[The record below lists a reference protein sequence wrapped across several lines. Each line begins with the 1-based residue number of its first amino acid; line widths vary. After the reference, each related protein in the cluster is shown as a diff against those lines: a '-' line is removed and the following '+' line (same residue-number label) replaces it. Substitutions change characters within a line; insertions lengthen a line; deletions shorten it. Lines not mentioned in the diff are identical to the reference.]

1 MVSRSV
7 FEIVVLAAVVALY
20 FLPALIADR
29 RQRHD
34 LLIIAMFNAV
44 LGWTVLGWLLA
55 LVWSLQPN
63 PPKDL
68 GGQTKDRSRRIGM
81 LLFSRRLDD
90 RVHAREARQAERPTE
105 RTSDHERSSH

>member
-29 RQRHD
+29 RKRHD
-34 LLIIAMFNAV
+34 LLVIAVFNAV
-44 LGWTVLGWLLA
+44 LGWTLLGWLLA
-55 LVWSLQPN
+55 FFWALQPN

-68 GGQTKDRSRRIGM
+68 GGQTKVRSRRLGM

-90 RVHAREARQAERPTE
+90 RVQARDTRTAE
-105 RTSDHERSSH
+105 SKRSPH

>member
-20 FLPALIADR
+20 LLPALIADR

-34 LLIIAMFNAV
+34 LLVIAVFNAV
-44 LGWTVLGWLLA
+44 LGWTLLGWLLA
-55 LVWSLQPN
+55 FFWALQPN

-68 GGQTKDRSRRIGM
+68 SG
-81 LLFSRRLDD
+81 
-90 RVHAREARQAERPTE
+90 
-105 RTSDHERSSH
+105 

>member
-29 RQRHD
+29 RRRHD

-68 GGQTKDRSRRIGM
+68 GGETRVRSRRIGM
-81 LLFSRRLDD
+81 LLFSRRLDA
-90 RVHAREARQAERPTE
+90 RVQARES
-105 RTSDHERSSH
+105 RTSENKRSSH

>member
-68 GGQTKDRSRRIGM
+68 GGETRVRSRRIGM
-81 LLFSRRLDD
+81 LLFSRRLDA
-90 RVHAREARQAERPTE
+90 RVQARES
-105 RTSDHERSSH
+105 RTSENKRSSH

>member
-29 RQRHD
+29 RARHD
-34 LLIIAMFNAV
+34 LLIIAVFNA
-44 LGWTVLGWLLA
+44 LMGWTLIGWLLA
-55 LVWSLQPN
+55 LFWALQPN

-68 GGQTKDRSRRIGM
+68 GDQTTNRRRRLGM
-81 LLFSRRLDD
+81 QLFSRRLDD
-90 RVHAREARQAERPTE
+90 RVQARNDRSTK
-105 RTSDHERSSH
+105 HERSSR